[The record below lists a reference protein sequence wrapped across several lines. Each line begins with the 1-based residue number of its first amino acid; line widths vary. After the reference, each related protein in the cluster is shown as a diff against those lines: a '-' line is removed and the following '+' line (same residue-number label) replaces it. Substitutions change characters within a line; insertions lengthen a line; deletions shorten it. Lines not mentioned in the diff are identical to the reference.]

1 MTGPEKDTEK
11 DTEKDAEKGTETD
24 AEKGTETDAADDM
37 GDDTGDDAGNDAP
50 GWDAIDAALAAR
62 YGDQQPRHDGSGVP
76 APHLQ
81 ACSAYAA
88 DGHWHYVTYGLS
100 ELFEPI
106 PGADPEVSG
115 WGFELTMRV
124 PRVDEE
130 PPRWPFRMLDEIAQ
144 YVNDSRSLL
153 APGHR
158 LDFRQPVT
166 GHPGIEDAPAT
177 GLTVFAFAV
186 DPELGEIDTP
196 NGRVVFLQAVGVTA
210 EEKGWM
216 LASSTAGVLADRGDP
231 LLLTDPSRA

>member
-1 MTGPEKDTEK
+1 MTGPEKDY
-11 DTEKDAEKGTETD
+11 EKDAEREATD
-24 AEKGTETDAADDM
+24 DAA
-37 GDDTGDDAGNDAP
+37 GDTAGDTVGDAGNEAGEEAP

-62 YGDQQPRHDGSGVP
+62 YGDQQPWHAGSGVP
-76 APHLQ
+76 SPHLH

-106 PGADPEVSG
+106 PEADPEVSG

-124 PRVDEE
+124 PRAGEE

-166 GHPGIEDAPAT
+166 GHPGIEGAPAT
-177 GLTVFAFAV
+177 GLTVFAFVV

>member
-1 MTGPEKDTEK
+1 MTGPEVSPEAGP
-11 DTEKDAEKGTETD
+11 EE
-24 AEKGTETDAADDM
+24 DAAD
-37 GDDTGDDAGNDAP
+37 DAP
-50 GWDAIDAALAAR
+50 GWDAIDAALAGL
-62 YGDQQPRHDGSGVP
+62 YGDQQPRHVGSGAP
-76 APHLQ
+76 AALSSHLQ
-81 ACSAYAA
+81 GCSAYAA

-106 PGADPEVSG
+106 AEADPEISG

-124 PRVDEE
+124 PREGAE
-130 PPRWPFRMLDEIAQ
+130 PPRWPFRMLDEIAH

-158 LDFRQPVT
+158 IDFQHPVT
-166 GHPGIEDAPAT
+166 GHPGIEGAPAT

-196 NGRVVFLQAVGVTA
+196 NGRVVFLQAIGVTA

-231 LLLTDPSRA
+231 LLLTDPARA